1 MVKINRAEGVYFKGD
16 FSRKARIFFPENLRL
31 RNKTINYIY
40 AFASPEQ
47 LETGNI
53 RKKADSLRYEN
64 GIYTSALNYNEDD
77 SVLTAIDSTAA
88 RGTYVC
94 FVNSEDEVVK
104 QIPLPELYR
113 KTKCGIPFV
122 LNEVID
128 YDKSYIE
135 NHGGAK
141 LKLFFV
147 FAQGTGC
154 QEEDHVRYDHLEVLD
169 TDPKRQCY
177 PEWANY
183 WEWSPI
189 GVRRLMFPDVE
200 CFRGKSLKALNIHC
214 SKMQGDF
221 DCVSTPANRMV
232 FTDYIVN
239 RSLLTLTDNNGDEII
254 YNVPLC
260 AFRPDF
266 TTNGALFGFAD
277 LSINW
282 KRCYIEDYSDKLL
295 DLYKS
300 KTMSNISCFYF
311 SVQLSK

>member
-16 FSRKARIFFPENLRL
+16 FSRKSRIFFPENLRL

-40 AFASPEQ
+40 AFASPDTRGVEY
-47 LETGNI
+47 
-53 RKKADSLRYEN
+53 SSFLRYES
-64 GIYTSALNYNEDD
+64 GRTPGSAWEEVPHTLTS
-77 SVLTAIDSTAA
+77 IDSTEA

-104 QIPLPELYR
+104 QIPLVELYY
-113 KTKCGIPFV
+113 KTKSGIPFV

-141 LKLFFV
+141 LNLFFV

-169 TDPKRQCY
+169 TDPKRQALHDD
-177 PEWANY
+177 PNTFS
-183 WEWSPI
+183 WSYG
-189 GVRRLMFPDVE
+189 GVNRLMFPDVE